1 MIIGITGSLGGGK
14 GTVVDYLTQ
23 KKGFKH
29 YSVSRELKRMLDEKG
44 LSAERKNLSAMA
56 DELAEKYDGGI
67 LEVIYKDIKQS
78 GELNV
83 ILESIHRESEAAY
96 LKSVGAFILGV
107 DADTKVRYERAIKRK
122 EGEKD
127 DVTFEQFLEDIK
139 REEEGKGDG
148 TPNIRAVLK
157 GADAILHND
166 GTLEELYRQIE
177 VVVNKINI

>member
-1 MIIGITGSLGGGK
+1 MIIGITGSLGAGK
-14 GTVVDYLTQ
+14 GTVVEYLKQ
-23 KKGFKH
+23 RGFTH
-29 YSVSRELKRMLDEKG
+29 YSVSGELKRMLDEKG
-44 LSAERKNLSAMA
+44 LPAERKNLSAMA

-67 LEVIYKDIKQS
+67 LEVIYKNIKQS

-83 ILESIHRESEAAY
+83 ILESIHRESEAVY
-96 LKSVGAFILGV
+96 LKSVGAVILGV
-107 DADTKVRYERAIKRK
+107 DANTKVRYERAVKRQ

-127 DVTFEQFLEDIK
+127 NVTYEQFLQDIE

-166 GTLEELYRQIE
+166 GSLEELYQQIE
-177 VVVNKINI
+177 VIVNKIKI